1 MILLPTYSPRCYDDG
16 VTGSRHPLPL
26 EYADA
31 SPDVVDEPIRHRLV
45 LGMLSLIGS
54 IAAVALVGLG
64 LTMYRSG
71 GVAIERHLGAMSAY
85 TSLPVGLL
93 ALAIALAARSRA
105 REARALSRVALV
117 SNMAYWAI
125 GAGLLFCLP

>member
-1 MILLPTYSPRCYDDG
+1 M
-16 VTGSRHPLPL
+16 PL

-31 SPDVVDEPIRHRLV
+31 SPDLPGEPLRHRLV

-64 LTMYRSG
+64 VVMYRNG
-71 GVAIERHLGAMSAY
+71 GPALERHLGAMSAY

-93 ALAIALAARSRA
+93 ALGIAWAARTRA
-105 REARALSRVALV
+105 REARALVRVAFA
-117 SNMAYWAI
+117 SNVAYWMI
-125 GAGLLFCLP
+125 GAGMLFCWP

>member
-1 MILLPTYSPRCYDDG
+1 MKG
-16 VTGSRHPLPL
+16 VTGPRHPLPL

-31 SPDVVDEPIRHRLV
+31 SRDVVGEPLRHRLV

-54 IAAVALVGLG
+54 VAAVALVGLG
-64 LTMYRSG
+64 VAMYRSG
-71 GVAIERHLGAMSAY
+71 GVAVERHLGAMSAY

-93 ALAIALAARSRA
+93 ALGIALAARTRA

-117 SNMAYWAI
+117 SNMAYWVV
-125 GAGLLFCLP
+125 GAGLLLCWP